1 MNGAFSNLGN
11 FLQLQI
17 DEFLCGYWR
26 NLLQSQ
32 PHHIELVTE
41 KLTLRTILSQVA
53 QDHTMPM
60 TIMRGMCAL
69 PAKKNICDRY
79 LLSRKEK
86 LILLVVSDLDPAGDA
101 IAADLLKSF
110 RRDFGIT
117 NIEAYKVA
125 LTIDQVRQY
134 DLVPSMG
141 GKREQPYLP
150 HLRRKIRN
158 NRRLRT

>member
-1 MNGAFSNLGN
+1 
-11 FLQLQI
+11 
-17 DEFLCGYWR
+17 
-26 NLLQSQ
+26 
-32 PHHIELVTE
+32 
-41 KLTLRTILSQVA
+41 
-53 QDHTMPM
+53 MPM

-69 PAKKNICDRY
+69 PAKKNIRDRY

-134 DLVPSMG
+134 DLVPSMEA
-141 GKREQPYLP
+141 KETPYLP

-158 NRRLRT
+158 HRCLRTRSPRA